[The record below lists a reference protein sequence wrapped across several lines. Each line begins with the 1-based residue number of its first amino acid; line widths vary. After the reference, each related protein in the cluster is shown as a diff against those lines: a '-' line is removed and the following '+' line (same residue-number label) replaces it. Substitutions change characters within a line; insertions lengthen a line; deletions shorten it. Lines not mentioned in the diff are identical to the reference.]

1 MPCCHADFALTEN
14 GDRAFTVGMPTFT
27 FGAGCLAEAG
37 DQARELGLSRI
48 ALFTD
53 ATSSD
58 SAHVAA
64 VLASLNAAG
73 IGVTVYNEIV
83 VEPTTASF
91 QAAARFAAEGR
102 FDGYV
107 SVGGGSVMDTCKATN
122 LYATHPAEFMTYV
135 NAPIG
140 GGQGVPGPLKPHIA
154 CPTTSGTGSETTGIA
169 IFNLTEINAKTGIIS
184 RRLIPTVALIDPEVT
199 ATLPRSVVAASGFDC
214 MSHALESLT
223 ARPWPRRLNPAR
235 GTSRPVSQGAN
246 PFSDGLAT
254 EALKG
259 AGKYLV
265 RAVSDAS
272 DIEARTEMM
281 YAAMLAGIAFNAAG
295 CHLPHGLSYPVS
307 GLTRDFH
314 LPGYPA
320 GKTLVP
326 RSLEHLRRE
335 EHSTSGVVKRGIP
348 MSRLA
353 STLFLL
359 LLCGA
364 ASAAPFQNGS
374 FERGPIGPCNIFNIP
389 AGSTLI
395 PGWTVSVG
403 NIDWEG
409 PPPCGW
415 LASQKNKSLDLVGDA
430 AGGIGGIQ
438 QTFDTVPGAT
448 YRVSFD
454 LAGNYGGLPVVKPL
468 AVTVNGVTNNYT
480 FDTIGK
486 SQFNMGW
493 TKITFKFVASST
505 TSTISFVS
513 DTSGLGGINAGAAI
527 DNVQVVRKKLLP

>member
-1 MPCCHADFALTEN
+1 MPCCHADFALAEN
-14 GDRAFTVGMPTFT
+14 SDRAFTVGMPTFT

-37 DQARELGLSRI
+37 EQARELGLSRI

-53 ATSSD
+53 AVLSD

-73 IGVTVYNEIV
+73 IGATVYDEIV

-107 SVGGGSVMDTCKATN
+107 SVGGGSVMDTCKAAN

-140 GGQGVPGPLKPHIA
+140 GGQRVPGPLKPHIA

-235 GTSRPVSQGAN
+235 GASRPVSQGAN

-259 AGKYLV
+259 VGKYLV

-272 DIEARTEMM
+272 DVEARTEMM

-307 GLTRDFH
+307 GLARDFH

-326 RSLEHLRRE
+326 HGMAVVLNNPSVWRYTAACCPERHVHGAACLGAEVRDLKPGNASEAGEALAGRVIEMMRAAGIPNGLSDLGFSESDVDALAIGAEPQWRVIRNAPKDVTRDDLRSL
-335 EHSTSGVVKRGIP
+335 
-348 MSRLA
+348 
-353 STLFLL
+353 F
-359 LLCGA
+359 
-364 ASAAPFQNGS
+364 SAAM
-374 FERGPIGPCNIFNIP
+374 RY
-389 AGSTLI
+389 
-395 PGWTVSVG
+395 W
-403 NIDWEG
+403 
-409 PPPCGW
+409 
-415 LASQKNKSLDLVGDA
+415 
-430 AGGIGGIQ
+430 
-438 QTFDTVPGAT
+438 
-448 YRVSFD
+448 
-454 LAGNYGGLPVVKPL
+454 
-468 AVTVNGVTNNYT
+468 
-480 FDTIGK
+480 
-486 SQFNMGW
+486 
-493 TKITFKFVASST
+493 
-505 TSTISFVS
+505 
-513 DTSGLGGINAGAAI
+513 
-527 DNVQVVRKKLLP
+527 